1 MFDCILTRYG
11 HHVTLRKTLS
21 NVNSR
26 PLCGHELT
34 DSIEARLHPALD
46 GTRYLSNKSGGTSV
60 QMAVTTIA
68 IVDDHP
74 LLAEGL
80 AAVLGR
86 YDHLSVVAT
95 GNKADD
101 ILSIIDDYQ
110 PDIIL
115 VDINMPGDAFAV
127 LNEVRV
133 RACSTRAIVFTA
145 STSTDHAVSALAA
158 GAAGF
163 VLKGSQANE
172 LVEAIEAVCEGEVFI
187 SPSFAAKVIGA
198 LQAKEA
204 EKRAAERLKLSVR
217 EEQIVRLLLCG
228 KQNRE
233 IALALNLSEKTIK
246 SYMSNLM
253 TKLHVRNRLEV
264 VIAAQRFMPGDQQ
277 SLRGL

>member
-1 MFDCILTRYG
+1 MR
-11 HHVTLRKTLS
+11 
-21 NVNSR
+21 
-26 PLCGHELT
+26 
-34 DSIEARLHPALD
+34 
-46 GTRYLSNKSGGTSV
+46 
-60 QMAVTTIA
+60 TIA

-86 YDHLSVVAT
+86 YDHLRVIAT

-101 ILSIIDDYQ
+101 ILDIIDDYG

-115 VDINMPGDAFAV
+115 VDLNMPGDALGSV
-127 LNEVRV
+127 EQVRA
-133 RACSTRAIVFTA
+133 RACSTKLIVFTA

-163 VLKGSQANE
+163 VLKGSQAAE
-172 LVEAIEAVCEGEVFI
+172 LVEAIDAVCRGEVFI
-187 SPSFAAKVIGA
+187 TPSFAAKVIGA

-204 EKRAAERLKLSVR
+204 EKRAAEQLKLSVR

-233 IALALNLSEKTIK
+233 IAAALTLSEKTVK

-253 TKLHVRNRLEV
+253 AKLHARNRLEV
-264 VIAAQRFMPGDQQ
+264 VIAAQKFMPGDQQ
-277 SLRGL
+277 NRRGQPMP